1 MYNDY
6 NDQNRSDNEYHY
18 SYRSDA
24 SGFQPQQTPVPLTP
38 KKKNRAGKAVA
49 LALCGVLL
57 VGGGFGAGWYLNSRD
72 GRGETQM
79 MVSERPLAKVETVS
93 VTGSNALT
101 FSQIYDANVDSCVS
115 INTSGTASMGYNIF
129 GQPVQREFASAGS
142 GFVLTKDGYIAT
154 NYHVIEGASMV
165 KVTLDDGT
173 TYEAEIIGGDADY
186 DIAILKVD
194 PGENELKP
202 VTVGTSSS
210 LKVGENVSTIGN
222 PLGQLTFSLTHGII

>member
-1 MYNDY
+1 
-6 NDQNRSDNEYHY
+6 
-18 SYRSDA
+18 
-24 SGFQPQQTPVPLTP
+24 
-38 KKKNRAGKAVA
+38 
-49 LALCGVLL
+49 
-57 VGGGFGAGWYLNSRD
+57 
-72 GRGETQM
+72 M

-142 GFVLTKDGYIAT
+142 GFILTKDGYIAT

-173 TYEAEIIGGDADY
+173 TYEAKIVGGDADY

-222 PLGQLTFSLTHGII
+222 PLGQLTFSLTHGIISCLDREINLNGTPFNMIQVDTSINPGNCGGPLFNQ